1 MADFITLTEQ
11 QAALLDVIAM
21 FVGHDPSEKE
31 WAPVMSDETW
41 SLVHQ
46 LPDGLVE
53 THQRFAPVLPVSGG
67 AVLGV
72 GFARLTDAGRAA
84 ISKSEG

>member
-1 MADFITLTEQ
+1 MADLTDQ
-11 QAALLDVIAM
+11 QIALLDVINM

-31 WAPVMSDETW
+31 WSPVMSDEMW
-41 SLVHQ
+41 SLVRQ

-53 THQRFAPVLPVSGG
+53 THQRFAPIRPVSGG

-84 ISKSEG
+84 IAKGEA